1 VPANCSCPKPPETS
15 SNPAHMKKHPPAE
28 AAIEFEPE
36 FVDGLTRI
44 FEEMIVFNQVLGLK
58 VTSIR
63 ADRVTGR
70 IDMRRELIGHYSFN
84 RIHGGV
90 ISAGL
95 DAMGGL
101 AVMAAIGA
109 RHMDEAPQQRLHRF
123 SKLGTID
130 LRIDYLRP
138 GISDHFELRAEVLRL
153 GSRVATTR
161 MEFLGAD
168 GKLLSTGA
176 GAYIVS

>member
-1 VPANCSCPKPPETS
+1 MTRNPPES
-15 SNPAHMKKHPPAE
+15 APR
-28 AAIEFEPE
+28 EFEPE
-36 FVDGLTRI
+36 FVAGLKTI
-44 FEEMIVFNQVLGLK
+44 FEEKIVFNQVIGLK
-58 VTSIR
+58 ITGLHPE
-63 ADRVTGR
+63 RVSGR
-70 IDMRRELIGHYSFN
+70 IEMRHELVGHYSYN

-90 ISAGL
+90 ISASL

-138 GISDHFELRAEVLRL
+138 GIGEHFELHAEVLRL
-153 GSRVATTR
+153 GSRVANTR
-161 MEFLGAD
+161 MEFRGPD

>member
-1 VPANCSCPKPPETS
+1 MPKTTH
-15 SNPAHMKKHPPAE
+15 NLAVTHPV
-28 AAIEFEPE
+28 EFEPE
-36 FVDGLTRI
+36 FIQGLTKI
-44 FEEMIVFNQVLGLK
+44 FEEFIVFNTVLGLK
-58 VTSIR
+58 IASIKPE
-63 ADRVTGR
+63 RVVAH
-70 IDMRRELIGHYSFN
+70 IAMKPELVGHHLFN

-109 RHMDEAPQQRLHRF
+109 RHMDEAPLQRLHRF

-138 GISDHFELRAEVLRL
+138 GIGENFELRAEVMRL
-153 GSRVATTR
+153 GSRVASTR
-161 MEFLGAD
+161 MEFLGSD
-168 GKLLSTGA
+168 GKLLSTGSA
-176 GAYIVS
+176 AYIVS

>member
-1 VPANCSCPKPPETS
+1 
-15 SNPAHMKKHPPAE
+15 MKKHPPAE
-28 AAIEFEPE
+28 AVIEFEPE
-36 FVDGLTRI
+36 FVTGLTKI
-44 FEEMIVFNQVLGLK
+44 FEETIVFNQVLGLK
-58 VTSIR
+58 VTSIK

-70 IDMRRELIGHYSFN
+70 IDMRHELIGHYSFN

-109 RHMDEAPQQRLHRF
+109 RHMDEAPEQRLHRF
-123 SKLGTID
+123 GKLGTID

-138 GISDHFELRAEVLRL
+138 GISTHFELRAEVLRL

>member
-1 VPANCSCPKPPETS
+1 
-15 SNPAHMKKHPPAE
+15 MKKDTAAE
-28 AAIEFEPE
+28 PLPEFEPD
-36 FVDGLTRI
+36 FVAGLKKI

-58 VTSIR
+58 ITSIKP
-63 ADRVTGR
+63 DRVAAR
-70 IDMRRELIGHYSFN
+70 IAMRHELVGSPN
-84 RIHGGV
+84 RLHGGV

-101 AVMAAIGA
+101 AVMAAIGV
-109 RHMDEAPQQRLHRF
+109 RHMDEAPMQRLHRF
-123 SKLGTID
+123 GKLGTID

-138 GISDHFELRAEVLRL
+138 GIGDHFELRAEVLRL

-161 MEFLGAD
+161 MEFLGMD